1 MVEIERTLDP
11 VRLSVLRSVL
21 TDAGIETFVFDSG
34 AGSLWQGAIPARVMV
49 LDDDVD
55 LARHAISQAGLWD
68 ILRP

>member
-21 TDAGIETFVFDSG
+21 TDAGIETFVFDTG
-34 AGSLWQGAIPARVMV
+34 AGALWQGAIPSRLMV

-55 LARHAISQAGLWD
+55 LARHAIAQAGL
-68 ILRP
+68 